1 MVFSPDGSAAVG
13 AWTAVRETGPMWAVM
28 WGQCRL
34 DGRDA
39 RPPNRSGR
47 SVGGHGGLSSGP
59 VGDRIT
65 TLRRKFLLNV
75 FLVEWFESSADC
87 RVVLRSSLMCKM
99 A

>member
-47 SVGGHGGLSSGP
+47 SVGGTEGSHPGLLA
-59 VGDRIT
+59 T
-65 TLRRKFLLNV
+65 ALRLCGENFY
-75 FLVEWFESSADC
+75 
-87 RVVLRSSLMCKM
+87 
-99 A
+99 